1 MYVKRK
7 FTWCVGAVPV
17 ELTLGECVKLLGDLD
32 SHIDTTENADLGI
45 LLDNI
50 RAKVD
55 GEPVQTAHHKKNRF
69 SSRRWPRR
77 RRMYSRNWPSK
88 EVGATLGRP
97 LPHPGED
104 GRRLRQGASWI
115 HHRRPGENLT
125 KTLER
130 CQAGL
135 RGARNTHC
143 TTGELQPETAGES

>member
-50 RAKVD
+50 RAKDD

-69 SSRRWPRR
+69 SSNACIHEIGHPKKF
-77 RRMYSRNWPSK
+77 YLPP
-88 EVGATLGRP
+88 EAGR
-97 LPHPGED
+97 EF
-104 GRRLRQGASWI
+104 
-115 HHRRPGENLT
+115 N
-125 KTLER
+125 
-130 CQAGL
+130 
-135 RGARNTHC
+135 
-143 TTGELQPETAGES
+143 